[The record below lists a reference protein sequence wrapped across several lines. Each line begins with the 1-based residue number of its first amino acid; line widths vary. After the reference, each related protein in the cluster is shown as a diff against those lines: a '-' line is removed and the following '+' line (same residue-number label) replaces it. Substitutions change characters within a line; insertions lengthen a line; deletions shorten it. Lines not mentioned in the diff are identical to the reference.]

1 MCLDDIQDTMKFLL
15 ISDTHIG
22 GQFNEEMFYKGVEIA
37 NQSDADFLIHCGDL
51 TSDGTLAQY
60 ELSKMYIEKITKK
73 PFLIVPGNHDGANV
87 GDLLWEE
94 IIGSRYF
101 VHTDGE
107 RKVKI
112 FGLDSSEPDR
122 NTGRIGRK
130 AIQRIYDEFESLT
143 DDWLKIIVFHH
154 HCLPIPYTG
163 RERSS
168 INDAGS
174 VIKAILDCNIQ
185 LVFNGHRHITN
196 VFRLTDG
203 EINAW
208 VVNCGTLSCKKTRYR
223 EEYSL
228 TVVDVDRIENK
239 ITTKILKIGKE
250 PIEEEI
256 KNSDIFQENVGFK
269 KKELVSSIIQ
279 IGNTDFSDTKFNSD
293 VYEKGVQAIN
303 NMNCDL
309 VVHCGGVT
317 GSSYLNEFK
326 KAKTLLEQINKPL
339 LIVPGGNDS
348 SPLGYDLFSRYI
360 GVKNPSYENDKFL
373 ILGFNSCIIDEKEGR
388 LGRDNTSFIIEKL
401 EESSSKI
408 STVVFYHTII
418 PLPRTKHEA
427 ELSDAGDVLSALT
440 QNNVNLV
447 LTGAKNRSATWQ
459 VNNTILVNAGTMS
472 SLNVNTYL
480 GNSFNIIDIYTT
492 DIGKYYEISEF
503 IIEEEK
509 KILIG
514 AFNVPKEKI

>member
-1 MCLDDIQDTMKFLL
+1 MKFLL

-22 GQFNEEMFYKGVEIA
+22 GQFSEEMFYKGVEIA
-37 NQSDADFLIHCGDL
+37 NKSDADFLIHCGDL

-60 ELSKMYIEKITKK
+60 ELSKIYLEKISKK
-73 PFLIVPGNHDGANV
+73 PFLIVPGNHDCANV

-101 VHTDGE
+101 VHTDVE

-122 NTGRIGRK
+122 NTGRVGRK
-130 AIQRIYDEFESLT
+130 AIQRIYDEFKPLT
-143 DDWLKIIVFHH
+143 DDWLKVIVFHH

-196 VFRLTDG
+196 AFRLTDG

-223 EEYSL
+223 EEYSM
-228 TVVDVDRIENK
+228 TVVDVNRKKNEIE
-239 ITTKILKIGKE
+239 TKILKIGKE
-250 PIEEEI
+250 PTEEEI
-256 KNSDIFQENVGFK
+256 KYSGIFQENIEFK
-269 KKELVSSIIQ
+269 EKELVSSIVQ
-279 IGNTDFSDTKFNSD
+279 IGNTDFSDTKFNLE
-293 VYEKGVQAIN
+293 VYEKGVQSIN
-303 NMNCDL
+303 SMNCDL

-326 KAKTLLEQINKPL
+326 KAQLLLDKIKKPL

-348 SPLGYDLFSRYI
+348 KPLGYDLFSRYI
-360 GVKNPSYENDKFL
+360 GEKKPIYENDKFL

-388 LGRDNTSFIIEKL
+388 LGRENTNFVIEKL
-401 EESSSKI
+401 AEIGSKI
-408 STVVFYHTII
+408 SIVTFYHTII

-427 ELSDAGDVLSALT
+427 ELTDAGDVLYALT
-440 QNNVNLV
+440 QNNINLV

-459 VNNTILVNAGTMS
+459 VNNTILVNAGTLS

-480 GNSFNIIDIYTT
+480 GNSFNIIDIYKTE
-492 DIGKYYEISEF
+492 IGKYYEISEY
-503 IIEEEK
+503 IIEENK
-509 KILIG
+509 KILLG
-514 AFNVPKEKI
+514 SFNVPRE

>member
-1 MCLDDIQDTMKFLL
+1 MKFLL

-37 NQSDADFLIHCGDL
+37 NQSDVDFLIHCGDL

-60 ELSKMYIEKITKK
+60 ELSKMYLEKITKK

-94 IIGSRYF
+94 IIGTRYF
-101 VHTDGE
+101 VHTDE
-107 RKVKI
+107 EKKVKI

-130 AIQRIYDEFESLT
+130 AIQRIYDEFSSLT
-143 DDWLKIIVFHH
+143 DDWLKVIVFHH

-174 VIKAILDCNIQ
+174 VIKTILDCNIQ

-208 VVNCGTLSCKKTRYR
+208 IVNCGTLSCKKTRYR
-223 EEYSL
+223 EEYSM
-228 TVVDVDRIENK
+228 TIVNVNREKNEIA
-239 ITTKILKIGKE
+239 TKILKIGKE
-250 PIEEEI
+250 PTEEEM
-256 KNSDIFQENVGFK
+256 KFSGIFQENVEFK
-269 KKELVSSIIQ
+269 EKELVSTIVQ
-279 IGNTDFSDTKFNSD
+279 IGNTDFSDAKFNLE
-293 VYEKGVQAIN
+293 VYEKGVQSIN

-326 KAKTLLEQINKPL
+326 RAQLLLDKIKKPL

-360 GVKNPSYENDKFL
+360 GLKNPIYENDKLL

-388 LGRDNTSFIIEKL
+388 LGRDNTNFAVEKL
-401 EESSSKI
+401 TKTSSKI
-408 STVVFYHTII
+408 GIVTFYHTII

-427 ELSDAGDVLSALT
+427 ELTDAGDVLNALT
-440 QNNVNLV
+440 QNNLDLV

-459 VNNTILVNAGTMS
+459 VNNTVLVNAGTLS

-480 GNSFNIIDIYTT
+480 GNSFNIIEIFKTE
-492 DIGKYYEISEF
+492 IGKYYEISEY
-503 IIEEEK
+503 IIEEDK
-509 KILIG
+509 KMLIG
-514 AFNVPKEKI
+514 TFNVPNNRK